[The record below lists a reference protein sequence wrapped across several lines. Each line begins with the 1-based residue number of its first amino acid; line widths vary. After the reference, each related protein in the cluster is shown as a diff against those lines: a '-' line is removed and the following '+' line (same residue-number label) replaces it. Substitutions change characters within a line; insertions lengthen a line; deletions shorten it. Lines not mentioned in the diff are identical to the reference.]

1 MAKIYKENK
10 LRNFVM
16 KYTPKSSTLIFISAM
31 LLIYF
36 FSTNFVVLGLLITG
50 LYLKK

>member
-1 MAKIYKENK
+1 MARIYKENK
-10 LRNFVM
+10 LRNFAM
-16 KYTPKSSTLIFISAM
+16 KYTPKADTLIFIGAM

-36 FSTNFVVLGLLITG
+36 FSTNFVLALLVTA